1 MQAAQISEQM
11 KDKLWSNVEKT
22 STCWFWRGRCVN
34 NKGYASIWH
43 GRRSFGVHRISY
55 TLAKGEIPEGLCV
68 LHKCDVPLCVNPD
81 HLFLGTQLD
90 NIRDCEQKGRLKL
103 PPRQRGAESP
113 SARLTEIQARNICAL
128 HAAGYSTPHLGRM
141 FGVSTSCVG
150 HMVSGRTWKM
160 TPKFKRLSLPSWLKL
175 QVAAN
180 RRPGVV
186 LR

>member
-1 MQAAQISEQM
+1 MKAAEITEIAEAC
-11 KDKLWSNVEKT
+11 LWRNVEKT
-22 STCWFWRGRCVN
+22 DACWLWRGKCVSK
-34 NKGYASIWH
+34 KGYATITMHRVSCLIH
-43 GRRSFGVHRISY
+43 RLSYALAFGEVPDDLS
-55 TLAKGEIPEGLCV
+55 V
-68 LHKCDVPLCVNPD
+68 LHRCDTPLCVNPD

-90 NIRDCEQKGRLKL
+90 NLRDCKQKGRLKL

-113 SARLTEIQARNICAL
+113 RARLTEIQAKNICAL
-128 HAAGYSTPHLGRM
+128 HAAGYSTPQLGRM

-186 LR
+186 LI